1 MNRKNKIM
9 KKRFINCGTQVL
21 AITILLCLTTACKR
35 KNQNNQPQLV
45 NVVEVASSAG
55 TTSASYP
62 AKTEA
67 MNKTDLSFKVAGTIA
82 QVLVKEGDYVNAGQA
97 LARIDDRD
105 YRTQLRATEAE
116 YKQIRV
122 ECERIMA
129 MHKERAVSDN
139 NYDKARYGLQQITE
153 KLTHHRNQLSDCV
166 IHAPFSG
173 YVDDVYKEAKET
185 TGPGLPVLSVYSSK
199 GVDVVI
205 NIPERAYAQ
214 RKQNATYTAAFHSI
228 PGKSFPLTVRSVSAT
243 ANDNHLYEMR
253 LSLQENVPDITPGMT
268 AMVEIKQEQN
278 TNDNVKVPMGAVWT
292 EDQNSFVFVYDKNSS
307 TVKKTEVK
315 IERLENDGNLIISA
329 GLQKCTHIVASGVHH
344 LTDGQEVSLMKETS
358 SLNVGNLK

>member
-1 MNRKNKIM
+1 M
-9 KKRFINCGTQVL
+9 NCGTQVL
-21 AITILLCLTTACKR
+21 ALTLLLCLMTACKE
-35 KNQNNQPQLV
+35 KNQNNQSQLV
-45 NVVEVASSAG
+45 NVVEVTPSAG

-62 AKTEA
+62 AETEA

-82 QVLVKEGDYVNAGQA
+82 QVLVKEGDHVNAGQVM
-97 LARIDDRD
+97 ARLDDRD
-105 YRTQLRATEAE
+105 YSTQLRATEAE
-116 YKQIRV
+116 YNQVKA

-166 IHAPFSG
+166 ICAPFSG
-173 YVDDVYKEAKET
+173 YVEDVYKEAKET
-185 TGPGLPVLSVYSSK
+185 TIPGMPVLSVYSSK

-214 RKQNATYTAAFHSI
+214 RKQAVTYTATFHSI
-228 PGKSFPLTVRSVSAT
+228 PGKVFPLTVRSVSAT

-268 AMVEIKQEQN
+268 AMVEIKQKQDA
-278 TNDNVKVPMGAVWT
+278 NDGVKVPMGAVWT
-292 EDQNSFVFVYDKNSS
+292 EGQKSFVFVYDKKTS
-307 TVKKTEVK
+307 TVKKTSVK
-315 IERLENDGNLIISA
+315 VERLENDGNLIISE
-329 GLQKCTHIVASGVHH
+329 GLQGCNR
-344 LTDGQEVSLMKETS
+344 L
-358 SLNVGNLK
+358 

>member
-1 MNRKNKIM
+1 MRKKL
-9 KKRFINCGTQVL
+9 INCSTQLL
-21 AITILLCLTTACKR
+21 ALSLLLCLVTACKE
-35 KNQNNQPQLV
+35 KNSKQPQLV
-45 NVVEVASSAG
+45 NVAEVTLSAG
-55 TTSASYP
+55 TASASYP

-67 MNKTDLSFKVAGTIA
+67 MNKTDLSFKVAGTIS
-82 QVLVKEGDYVNAGQA
+82 QVLVKEGDYVKAGQVV
-97 LARIDDRD
+97 ARLDDRD

-116 YKQIRV
+116 YSQVKS

-166 IHAPFSG
+166 IYAPFSG
-173 YVDDVYKEAKET
+173 YIEDVYKEGKET
-185 TGPGLPVLSVYSSK
+185 TAPGLPVLSVASK

-205 NIPERAYAQ
+205 NIPERAYVQ
-214 RKQNATYTAAFHSI
+214 RKQAATYTATFNSI
-228 PGKSFPLTVRSVSAT
+228 SDKVFPLTVRSVAAA

-253 LSLQENVPDITPGMT
+253 LSLKDNVPNITPGMT
-268 AMVEIKQEQN
+268 AMVEVEQEQV
-278 TNDNVKVPMGAVWT
+278 TSSGVKVPIGAVWA
-292 EDQNSFVFVYDKNSS
+292 EGQKSFVFVYDKKSS

-315 IERLENDGNLIISA
+315 IEHLENDGNLVVSS
-329 GLQKCTHIVASGVHH
+329 GLQNCSQVVASGIHH
-344 LTDGQEVSLMKETS
+344 LTDGQKVSVMKKTS

>member
-1 MNRKNKIM
+1 M
-9 KKRFINCGTQVL
+9 NCGTLVL
-21 AITILLCLTTACKR
+21 AFSMLLCLTTACKE
-35 KNQNNQPQLV
+35 KNKNDQAQLV
-45 NVVEVASSAG
+45 NVIDITPSTEGVS
-55 TTSASYP
+55 TSYP

-82 QVLVKEGDYVNAGQA
+82 QVLVKEGDHVNAGQVI
-97 LARIDDRD
+97 ARLDDRD

-116 YKQIRV
+116 YSQVKA
-122 ECERIMA
+122 ECERVMA

-166 IHAPFSG
+166 ICAPFSG
-173 YVDDVYKEAKET
+173 YVEDVYKQAKEI

-214 RKQNATYTAAFHSI
+214 RKQAATYTATFNSI
-228 PGKSFPLTVRSVSAT
+228 PGKTFPLVVRSVAAM

-253 LSLQENVPDITPGMT
+253 LSLRESVADITPGMT
-268 AMVEIKQEQN
+268 AMVEVEQKQVVNEG
-278 TNDNVKVPMGAVWT
+278 VKIPTGAVWA
-292 EDQNSFVFVYDKNSS
+292 EGQKSFVYAYDKKNS
-307 TVKKTEVK
+307 TVKKKEVK
-315 IERLENDGNLIISA
+315 VERVENDGNVFIST
-329 GLQKCTHIVASGVHH
+329 GLQGCSQIVASGVHH
-344 LTDGQEVSLMKETS
+344 LTDGQKVSVMKKTS
-358 SLNVGNLK
+358 ELNVGNLK

>member
-1 MNRKNKIM
+1 M

-97 LARIDDRD
+97 LARLDDRD

-173 YVDDVYKEAKET
+173 YVDDVYKE
-185 TGPGLPVLSVYSSK
+185 
-199 GVDVVI
+199 
-205 NIPERAYAQ
+205 
-214 RKQNATYTAAFHSI
+214 

-329 GLQKCTHIVASGVHH
+329 GLQKCAHIVASGVHH

>member
-1 MNRKNKIM
+1 MY
-9 KKRFINCGTQVL
+9 CGTQVL
-21 AITILLCLTTACKR
+21 ALTLSLCLMTACKE
-35 KNQNNQPQLV
+35 KNQNNQSQLV
-45 NVVEVASSAG
+45 NVVEVTPSAG

-62 AKTEA
+62 AETEA

-82 QVLVKEGDYVNAGQA
+82 QVLVKEGDHVQAGQA
-97 LARIDDRD
+97 VARLDDRD

-116 YKQIRV
+116 YNQVKA

-139 NYDKARYGLQQITE
+139 NYDKARYGLQQMTE
-153 KLTHHRNQLSDCV
+153 KLAHHRNQLSDCV
-166 IHAPFSG
+166 IYAPFSG
-173 YVDDVYKEAKET
+173 YVDEVYRQSKET

-214 RKQNATYTAAFHSI
+214 RKQAVTYTATFHSI
-228 PGKSFPLTVRSVSAT
+228 PGKVFPLTVRSVAAT

-253 LSLQENVPDITPGMT
+253 LSLKDNVRDITPGMT
-268 AMVEIKQEQN
+268 AMVEVGQRQVANEG
-278 TNDNVKVPMGAVWT
+278 VKVPIGAVWT
-292 EDQNSFVFVYDKNSS
+292 ENQKSFVFVYDKKSS
-307 TVKKTEVK
+307 TVKKTQVT
-315 IERLENDGNLIISA
+315 IERVETDGSLIVSS
-329 GLQKCTHIVASGVHH
+329 GLQNSTHIVASGVHH
-344 LTDGQEVSLMKETS
+344 LTDGQQVSMIKKTS